1 MTVERNQLQTEIKDM
16 QVSMKKQMALRDAES
31 EKLREDLQRETAE
44 RKEAVERLR
53 KSFTQIQDLMNS
65 VQSLMEPSSSEDQ

>member
-1 MTVERNQLQTEIKDM
+1 
-16 QVSMKKQMALRDAES
+16 MKKQVALRDAES
-31 EKLREDLQRETAE
+31 EKLREDLQRETTE

-65 VQSLMEPSSSEDQ
+65 VQSLMGPSGSEDQ